1 MKRVAKISESP
12 CFCRILSG
20 ITPQPLF
27 PKKEKKESF
36 KGRYLWRFS
45 FANTFPQ
52 FLFHFREQAVESKLK
67 KVIPKVRVFSLPS
80 LSSFSVAMI
89 TPPTLCPSP
98 PALYFF
104 NSQFSILNS
113 FSFFFLKEKKSSSS
127 VYVRSSVHRTDERNE
142 LFLSTIILRGRHLFT
157 E

>member
-20 ITPQPLF
+20 ITPQPFF

-89 TPPTLCPSP
+89 TSPTLCPSWLSLFSLSSFSLLHE
-98 PALYFF
+98 ALV
-104 NSQFSILNS
+104 ILNS
-113 FSFFFLKEKKSSSS
+113 LIDARFNWMIS
-127 VYVRSSVHRTDERNE
+127 N
-142 LFLSTIILRGRHLFT
+142 
-157 E
+157 